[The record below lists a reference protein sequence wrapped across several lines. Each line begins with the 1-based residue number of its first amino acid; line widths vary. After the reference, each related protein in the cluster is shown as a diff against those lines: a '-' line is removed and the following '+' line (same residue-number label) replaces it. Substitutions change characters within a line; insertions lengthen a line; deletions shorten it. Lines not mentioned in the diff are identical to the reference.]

1 MHLCGNI
8 QAAGCCVP
16 MRAASIAEGQ
26 TWWELQHVSTRCQVK
41 IGDFGL
47 AKVMSSRCSQKI
59 DLQKEG
65 NINKDSDDKS
75 CPSPRLCGYLNLN
88 NRY

>member
-1 MHLCGNI
+1 MYSYMNLYEI
-8 QAAGCCVP
+8 Q
-16 MRAASIAEGQ
+16 RI
-26 TWWELQHVSTRCQVK
+26 STHSQVK

-65 NINKDSDDKS
+65 NINKDSDDK
-75 CPSPRLCGYLNLN
+75 
-88 NRY
+88 